1 MDSNKR
7 LLLAIVLI
15 LAVFLGFQF
24 LSPKPAPKPA
34 VQQPVP
40 AAADP
45 AAVTPVLA
53 QPAAVAAKNPKLKTP
68 GLPVTQK
75 IIKGKGFEAVL
86 TSQGAALS
94 GYRLLDFMG
103 PSGQPVQMIPEG
115 GRALTMNLSIAGQP
129 VDLSDVVFE
138 AGQEFEDGITYQARL
153 ANGLVVQKTYGLLEN
168 APGLSL
174 KIRITAPANV
184 YLSSKYNLAWNC
196 GLNTTEK
203 NKELDLKEFSA
214 LVMLG
219 EKKTVDLDNLS
230 KISKQNNA
238 DTVTNG
244 NIAYCGVRTKY
255 FAAVMLPKGKNGVYY
270 RRGLNGK
277 DRISTDLGLPLTADT
292 NDEIS
297 VYLGPIDHGRLSK
310 VDPALD
316 KIADTGYKWIQPISR
331 GILWFLLALHN
342 FVPNYGVVIIIFSVL
357 MKLVF
362 FPLTYTGMRSMKKM
376 QHLQPHL
383 KKVQEQHKNDPGKLN
398 QETMALYKKHGV
410 NPFSGCLPLVLQ
422 MPVFFALYSVLINT
436 IELRQAPFMMWI
448 KDLSLPDSIVS
459 FGGKLP
465 MVGWESLSLLPILM
479 GVAMFFQQKMTTVDP
494 KQKMMVYMMPVF
506 MVFIFMSLPAGL
518 NLYWLINNI
527 LSIGEQYLIHIRT
540 QPPAEA

>member
-7 LLLAIVLI
+7 LMLAIVLI

-24 LSPKPAPKPA
+24 LSPKTAPKPA
-34 VQQPVP
+34 VQQPAP
-40 AAADP
+40 AAADSAQAP
-45 AAVTPVLA
+45 SVLA
-53 QPAAVAAKNPKLKTP
+53 PSAEVASKNIKPKVST
-68 GLPVTQK
+68 LPVTQK
-75 IIKGKGFEAVL
+75 ILKGKGFEAVL

-94 GYRLLDFMG
+94 GYRLFDYMG
-103 PSGQPVQMIPEG
+103 PAGQPVQMIPEG
-115 GRALTMNLSIAGQP
+115 GRALTLNLTVAGQP
-129 VDLSDVVFE
+129 VDLSEVVFE
-138 AGQEFEDGITYQARL
+138 TGQESGDRITYQTKL

-174 KIRITAPANV
+174 KVKITAPAEV
-184 YLSSKYNLAWNC
+184 YLGSKYNLAWDC
-196 GLNTTEK
+196 GLNATEK
-203 NKELDLKEFSA
+203 NILLDHREFAA
-214 LVMLG
+214 LAMLG
-219 EKKTVDLDNLS
+219 KDLVADNLT
-230 KISKQNNA
+230 KLAKNQNLPA
-238 DTVTNG
+238 IEGD
-244 NIAYCGVRTKY
+244 IAYCGVRTKY
-255 FAAVMLPKGKNGVYY
+255 FVAALIPRSRKGASVQQ
-270 RRGLNGK
+270 GLK
-277 DRISTDLGLPLTADT
+277 DKDHLTTSLGLPLTANT
-292 NDEIS
+292 EDEIS

-316 KIADTGYKWIQPISR
+316 KIADTGWKWIQPISR

-383 KKVQEQHKNDPGKLN
+383 KKVQDQYKNDPGKLN

-436 IELRQAPFMMWI
+436 IELRQAPFMLWI

-518 NLYWLINNI
+518 NLYWLVNNI

>member
-7 LLLAIVLI
+7 LLLAIILI

-24 LSPKPAPKPA
+24 LMPKPAPQPA
-34 VQQPVP
+34 VQQTAP
-40 AAADP
+40 AASEP
-45 AAVTPVLA
+45 AAVQAVLA
-53 QPAAVAAKNPKLKTP
+53 QPSAPPAKSPKLKTP

-75 IIKGKGFEAVL
+75 ILKGKGFEAVL

-94 GYRLLDFMG
+94 GYRLLDYMG
-103 PSGQPVQMIPEG
+103 PDGQPVQMIPDS
-115 GRALTMNLSIAGQP
+115 GRALTMNLSVAGQP

-138 AGQEFEDGITYQARL
+138 TGQEFDGSITYQAKL
-153 ANGLVVQKTYGLLEN
+153 ADGVVIQKTYGLLEN

-174 KIRITAPANV
+174 KIKITAPENV
-184 YLSSKYNLAWNC
+184 YLSSKYNLAWDC
-196 GLNTTEK
+196 GLKATEK
-203 NKELDLKEFSA
+203 NKELDHREFAA
-214 LVMLG
+214 LAMLG
-219 EKKTVDLDNLS
+219 KDVVSDNLS
-230 KISKQNNA
+230 KLAKNKELPVIEG
-238 DTVTNG
+238 D
-244 NIAYCGVRTKY
+244 IAYCGVRTKY
-255 FAAVMLPKGKNGVYY
+255 FVAALVPKSRKGASVQQ
-270 RRGLNGK
+270 GLKGQ
-277 DRISTDLGLPLTADT
+277 DRLTTSLGLPLTSNT
-292 NDEIS
+292 EDEIA
-297 VYLGPIDHGRLSK
+297 VYLGPIDHGMLAK
-310 VDPALD
+310 VDPSLD
-316 KIADTGYKWIQPISR
+316 KIADTGWKWIQPISR

-342 FVPNYGVVIIIFSVL
+342 FIPNYGVVIIIFSVL

-410 NPFSGCLPLVLQ
+410 NPFSGCIPLVLQ

-436 IELRQAPFMMWI
+436 IELRQAPFMLWI
-448 KDLSLPDSIVS
+448 TDLSLPDSIVS

-465 MVGWESLSLLPILM
+465 FVGWESLSLLPVLM

-527 LSIGEQYLIHIRT
+527 LSIGEQYLIQIRT

>member
-7 LLLAIVLI
+7 LLLAIILI

-24 LSPKPAPKPA
+24 LMPKPAPQPAIQQTTPA
-34 VQQPVP
+34 VADSVKAPPALASSP
-40 AAADP
+40 AAA
-45 AAVTPVLA
+45 A
-53 QPAAVAAKNPKLKTP
+53 QNTKPTVQT
-68 GLPVTQK
+68 LPVTEK
-75 IIKGKGFEAVL
+75 ILKGKGFEAVL

-94 GYRLLDFMG
+94 GYRLLDYMD
-103 PSGQPVQMIPEG
+103 PKGQPVQMIPAG
-115 GRALTMNLSIAGQP
+115 GRALTMDLSVAGHT
-129 VDLSDVVFE
+129 VDLSEVVFE
-138 AGQEFEDGITYQARL
+138 TGQEFDGSITYQARL
-153 ANGLVVQKTYGLLEN
+153 AGGVVVQKTYGLLEN

-174 KIRITAPANV
+174 KIKITAPENV
-184 YLSSKYNLAWNC
+184 YLSSKYNLSWGC
-196 GLNTTEK
+196 GLNSTEKNILFDHREFAALAMLGKDLVADNLTKLAK
-203 NKELDLKEFSA
+203 NKELPVIEGD
-214 LVMLG
+214 
-219 EKKTVDLDNLS
+219 
-230 KISKQNNA
+230 
-238 DTVTNG
+238 
-244 NIAYCGVRTKY
+244 IAYCGVRTKY
-255 FAAVMLPKGKNGVYY
+255 FVAALIPKSRKGASVQQ
-270 RRGLNGK
+270 GLKGQ
-277 DRISTDLGLPLTADT
+277 DQLTTSLGLPLAASTE
-292 NDEIS
+292 DEIS
-297 VYLGPIDHGRLSK
+297 VYLGPIDHAMLAK
-310 VDPALD
+310 VDPSLD
-316 KIADTGYKWIQPISR
+316 KIADTGWKWIQPISR
-331 GILWFLLALHN
+331 GILWFLRSLHN
-342 FVPNYGVVIIIFSVL
+342 FIPNYGMVIIIFSVL

-383 KKVQEQHKNDPGKLN
+383 KKVQDQYKNDPGKLN

-422 MPVFFALYSVLINT
+422 MPVFFALYSVLVNT

-465 MVGWESLSLLPILM
+465 FVGWESLSLLPILM

-518 NLYWLINNI
+518 NLYWLVNNI

-540 QPPAEA
+540 KPLPEV

>member
-7 LLLAIVLI
+7 LLLAIILI

-24 LSPKPAPKPA
+24 LMPKPAPQPA
-34 VQQPVP
+34 VQQTAP
-40 AAADP
+40 AASEP
-45 AAVTPVLA
+45 AAVQAVLA
-53 QPAAVAAKNPKLKTP
+53 QPSAAPAKSPKLKTP
-68 GLPVTQK
+68 GLPITQK
-75 IIKGKGFEAVL
+75 ILKGKGFEAVL
-86 TSQGAALS
+86 TNQGAALS
-94 GYRLLDFMG
+94 GYRLLDYMD
-103 PSGQPVQMIPEG
+103 PQGQPVQMIPDS
-115 GRALTMNLSIAGQP
+115 GRALTMNLSVAGQP
-129 VDLSDVVFE
+129 VDLSEVVFE
-138 AGQEFEDGITYQARL
+138 TGQEFDGSITYQARL
-153 ANGLVVQKTYGLLEN
+153 ADGVVIQKTYGLLEN

-174 KIRITAPANV
+174 KIKITAPGNV
-184 YLSSKYNLAWNC
+184 YLSSKYNLAWDC
-196 GLNTTEK
+196 GLNSTEK
-203 NKELDLKEFSA
+203 NKESDLLEFAA
-214 LVMLG
+214 LAMLG
-219 EKKTVDLDNLS
+219 KDLVSDNLT
-230 KISKQNNA
+230 KLAKNQNLPA
-238 DTVTNG
+238 IEGD
-244 NIAYCGVRTKY
+244 IAYCGVRTKY
-255 FAAVMLPKGKNGVYY
+255 FVAALVPKSRKGASVQQ
-270 RRGLNGK
+270 GLKDK
-277 DRISTDLGLPLTADT
+277 DRLTTSLGLPLASGTE
-292 NDEIS
+292 DEIA
-297 VYLGPIDHGRLSK
+297 VYLGPIDHGMLAK
-310 VDPALD
+310 VDSGLD
-316 KIADTGYKWIQPISR
+316 KIADTGWKWIQPISR

-342 FVPNYGVVIIIFSVL
+342 FIPNYGVVIIIFSVL

-383 KKVQEQHKNDPGKLN
+383 KKVQAQHKSDPGKLN

-410 NPFSGCLPLVLQ
+410 NPFSGCIPLVLQ

-436 IELRQAPFMMWI
+436 IELRQAPFMLWI
-448 KDLSLPDSIVS
+448 TDLSLPDSIVS

-465 MVGWESLSLLPILM
+465 LVGWESLSLLPILM

>member
-7 LLLAIVLI
+7 LLLAIILI

-24 LSPKPAPKPA
+24 LMPKPAPTPA
-34 VQQPVP
+34 VQQPAPVTADSTILQP
-40 AAADP
+40 A
-45 AAVTPVLA
+45 LA
-53 QPAAVAAKNPKLKTP
+53 QPGTGTSKSAKIITP

-75 IIKGKGFEAVL
+75 ILRGKGFEAVL

-94 GYRLLDFMG
+94 GYRLLAFMN
-103 PSGQPVQMIPEG
+103 PQGQPVQMIPEG
-115 GRALTMNLSIAGQP
+115 GRALTVNLSAAGQP
-129 VDLSDVVFE
+129 VDLSDIVFE
-138 AGQEFEDGITYQARL
+138 VGQESDDRITYQAKL
-153 ANGLVVQKTYGLLEN
+153 ANGLVVQKTFSLLEKS
-168 APGLSL
+168 PGLNL
-174 KIRITAPANV
+174 KIRITAPENV
-184 YLSSKYNLAWNC
+184 YLSSKYNLAWDC

-203 NKELDLKEFSA
+203 NILLDHREFAA
-214 LVMLG
+214 LAMLG
-219 EKKTVDLDNLS
+219 KDLVADNLS
-230 KISKQNNA
+230 KLAKNQNLPTIEG
-238 DTVTNG
+238 D
-244 NIAYCGVRTKY
+244 IAYCGIRTKY
-255 FAAVMLPKGKNGVYY
+255 FVAALVPKS
-270 RRGLNGK
+270 RRGSSVQQGLRDK
-277 DRISTDLGLPLTADT
+277 DHLTTSLGLPLTANT
-292 NDEIS
+292 EDEINI
-297 VYLGPIDHGRLSK
+297 YLGPIDHSMLAK
-310 VDPALD
+310 VDPGLD
-316 KIADTGYKWIQPISR
+316 KIADTGFKWIQPISR

-342 FVPNYGVVIIIFSVL
+342 FIPNYGVVIIIFSVL

-362 FPLTYTGMRSMKKM
+362 FPLTYTGMKSMKKM

-410 NPFSGCLPLVLQ
+410 NPFSGCIPLVLQ

-448 KDLSLPDSIVS
+448 KDLSQPDSIIN